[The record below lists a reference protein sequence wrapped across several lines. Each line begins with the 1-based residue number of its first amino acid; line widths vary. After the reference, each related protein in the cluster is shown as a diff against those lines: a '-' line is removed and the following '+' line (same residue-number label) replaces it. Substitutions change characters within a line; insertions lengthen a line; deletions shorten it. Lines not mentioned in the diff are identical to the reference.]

1 MAVLEAG
8 SGSEVT
14 ESGRASPAKE
24 LLGGSAGVD
33 SVLSE
38 SSFCCYYLHYT
49 IYYWQKR
56 VEHF

>member
-24 LLGGSAGVD
+24 LLGGSAGGG
-33 SVLSE
+33 LSAE
-38 SSFCCYYLHYT
+38 REFILLLLSSLYYILLAET
-49 IYYWQKR
+49 S
-56 VEHF
+56 